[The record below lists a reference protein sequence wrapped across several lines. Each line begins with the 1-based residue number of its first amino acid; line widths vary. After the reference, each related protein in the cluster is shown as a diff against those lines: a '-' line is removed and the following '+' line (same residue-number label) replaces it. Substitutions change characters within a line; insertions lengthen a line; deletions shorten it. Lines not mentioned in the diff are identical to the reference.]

1 VRKNRKLRVP
11 KRDNL
16 EIERF
21 TSVKRND
28 LAIRQ
33 PHSEITI
40 AIDRDRQNG
49 ELLRE
54 VAKLARSRRVLLQ
67 KGIQRPTQPRFVI

>member
-40 AIDRDRQNG
+40 AIV
-49 ELLRE
+49 RE
-54 VAKLARSRRVLLQ
+54 VAKLARSRRVFLQ
-67 KGIQRPTQPRFVI
+67 KGVQRPTQPRFVI